1 VVHRFAYLDSPA
13 PLAFAHR
20 GGLSGLENCAA
31 AFQSVVALGYRYLE
45 LDVRATADGVLV
57 VFHDQTL
64 DRVTDR
70 SGRVSALP
78 YSQVARARVGG
89 REPIPLL
96 EDVLGSFPD
105 VRVNIDVKDVSAVR
119 PLVEVLRRTNAVDRV
134 CVAAFS
140 DRRVRMVGAALGPRL
155 CTALGPLGVAAL
167 RFASY
172 AGWPG
177 SAFTGWRPC
186 VQVPRRAGALRVV
199 DRRFVDAAHERG
211 VQVHVWTI
219 DDPVA
224 MGELLD
230 LGVDGIMTDR
240 PEVLRDV
247 LVARGRW
254 HG

>member
-1 VVHRFAYLDSPA
+1 MGHRFAYLDSPA

-20 GGLSGLENCAA
+20 GGVSDLENCAA
-31 AFQSVVALGYRYLE
+31 AFAGAVALGYRYLE

-57 VFHDQTL
+57 VFHDETL

-70 SGRVSALP
+70 SGRIAALP
-78 YSQVARARVGG
+78 YAQVARARIGG
-89 REPIPLL
+89 GEPIPLL

-105 VRVNIDVKDVSAVR
+105 VRVNIDVKDVSAVG

-155 CTALGPLGVAAL
+155 CTASGPLGVAAL
-167 RFASY
+167 RLASY
-172 AGWPG
+172 AGWPR
-177 SAFTGWRPC
+177 SEFAGWRPC

-199 DRRFVDAAHERG
+199 DRRFVEAAHERG

-219 DDPVA
+219 DDPVV

-247 LVARGRW
+247 LVSRGRW

>member
-1 VVHRFAYLDSPA
+1 MVHRFAYLDSPV

-20 GGLSGLENCAA
+20 GGSSGLENSVA
-31 AFQSVVALGYRYLE
+31 AFQSVVDLGFRYLE

-57 VFHDQTL
+57 VFHDEML

-70 SGRVSALP
+70 VGRVAALP
-78 YSQVARARVGG
+78 YAEVARARVAGS
-89 REPIPLL
+89 EPIPLL

-105 VRVNIDVKDVSAVR
+105 VRVNVDVKELSAVR
-119 PLVEVLRRTNAVDRV
+119 PLVEVIRRTNAVDRV

-155 CTALGPLGVAAL
+155 CTALGPRGAAAL

-172 AGWPG
+172 VGWPRTG
-177 SAFTGWRPC
+177 FTGWRPC
-186 VQVPRRAGALRVV
+186 AQVPVRAGALRVV

-211 VQVHVWTI
+211 VQVHVWTV
-219 DDPVA
+219 DEPGA
-224 MGELLD
+224 MHALLD

-240 PEVLRDV
+240 PEALRAV
-247 LVARGRW
+247 LVSRGRW